1 MLSLTD
7 SHRST
12 IVKRNIEPLQLNN
25 ISSSNSNTLIYT
37 PRGLF
42 LTDNNKQSIKTPRQ
56 EHKITSY
63 TSRTVNRPNKSSRTE
78 KKKMLFN
85 KLYGLTPEYLS
96 MYSRAKR
103 MKYLPLEE
111 YQQNILN
118 AYTSSYEVDKDNFN
132 DLSNKFKEI
141 REEAD
146 HIEPLPPININ
157 KIVEHVKEEE
167 KRKTK
172 KKKLAIKDLFKHKEE
187 NDEFEKEMDSITKY
201 KTTNKRKY
209 MSKGLKMLPQH
220 IIEAFSRKSKLML

>member
-85 KLYGLTPEYLS
+85 K
-96 MYSRAKR
+96 
-103 MKYLPLEE
+103 
-111 YQQNILN
+111 
-118 AYTSSYEVDKDNFN
+118 
-132 DLSNKFKEI
+132 
-141 REEAD
+141 
-146 HIEPLPPININ
+146 
-157 KIVEHVKEEE
+157 
-167 KRKTK
+167 
-172 KKKLAIKDLFKHKEE
+172 
-187 NDEFEKEMDSITKY
+187 
-201 KTTNKRKY
+201 
-209 MSKGLKMLPQH
+209 
-220 IIEAFSRKSKLML
+220 